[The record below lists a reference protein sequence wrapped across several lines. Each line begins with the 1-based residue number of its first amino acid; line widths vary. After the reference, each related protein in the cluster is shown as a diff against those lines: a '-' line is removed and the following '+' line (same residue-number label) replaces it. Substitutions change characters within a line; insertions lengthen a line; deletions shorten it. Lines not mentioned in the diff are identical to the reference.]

1 MKKHILASAVGV
13 SLLLAA
19 SSASAQVY
27 SPDFDSFVSGTDYF
41 GGVSL
46 YSYGYDADD
55 TGAVYKAL
63 QYGQWGRA
71 APDAN
76 FIDVGA
82 GDIQARANNDGKNNA
97 RLLGTFVDPSLFTSG
112 SGTYNFSVDYT
123 GADAGASW
131 IYLYKATGVTTDG
144 NNDLILDVANG
155 GFGGFDPFN
164 GTGAAVVTQLVA
176 YNIAD
181 ETQNEAYS
189 VDFVY
194 TAGDIIGIAFGSY
207 NAAGTF
213 DNVVIAVPEPSTYA
227 LLAGCFALAGVMI
240 RRRR

>member
-1 MKKHILASAVGV
+1 
-13 SLLLAA
+13 
-19 SSASAQVY
+19 
-27 SPDFDSFVSGTDYF
+27 
-41 GGVSL
+41 
-46 YSYGYDADD
+46 
-55 TGAVYKAL
+55 
-63 QYGQWGRA
+63 
-71 APDAN
+71 
-76 FIDVGA
+76 
-82 GDIQARANNDGKNNA
+82 
-97 RLLGTFVDPSLFTSG
+97 
-112 SGTYNFSVDYT
+112 
-123 GADAGASW
+123 
-131 IYLYKATGVTTDG
+131 
-144 NNDLILDVANG
+144 LDVANG

-227 LLAGCFALAGVMI
+227 LLAGCFALASVMI